1 MNYINFFSVEVPE
14 WMARSNQMA
23 QLAGFGSDRYWDWVA
38 SSLAEIC
45 KKYNDNDLVVQQ
57 FGLLFEWL
65 EAQAEGAK
73 A

>member
-1 MNYINFFSVEVPE
+1 MNYIHFFSVEVPE

-23 QLAGFGSDRYWDWVA
+23 QLAGFGSDRYWHWVA
-38 SSLAEIC
+38 SSIAEIC

-73 A
+73 I

>member
-1 MNYINFFSVEVPE
+1 MNYIHFFSVEVPE
-14 WMARSNQMA
+14 WMDRSNQMA
-23 QLAGFGSDRYWDWVA
+23 QLAGFGSDRYWHWVA
-38 SSLAEIC
+38 CSIAEIC

>member
-1 MNYINFFSVEVPE
+1 MPSPLY
-14 WMARSNQMA
+14 
-23 QLAGFGSDRYWDWVA
+23 
-38 SSLAEIC
+38 SLGGWEFKTSLTNMHKTRLY

-73 A
+73 T